1 MSEIL
6 KERDSEEG
14 RMQHDKEKRVY
25 SVAQI
30 QEILG
35 VSTPTAY
42 SLIGRHLFRCVH
54 IGAAIRISKRSF
66 DKWLDN
72 AE

>member
-1 MSEIL
+1 MSETL
-6 KERDSEEG
+6 EERDSEKG
-14 RMQHDKEKRVY
+14 SAQYDTEKRVY

-54 IGAAIRISKRSF
+54 IGAIIRISKRSF

>member
-14 RMQHDKEKRVY
+14 SMQHDKEKRVY

-54 IGAAIRISKRSF
+54 IGAIIRISKRSF